1 MNKHTIAIVDD
12 HSLFAQ
18 SLKGL
23 IDSFEE
29 YTVLYHAINGQDLL
43 DKLETI
49 SNKPDIIL
57 MDVNMPVMNGLE
69 ATHWLKKNMPKIK
82 VLALSMDDDEM
93 LIIKMI
99 KKGARG
105 YLLKDIHPNELL
117 TALNELVEDGF
128 YHTKHVSKILQ
139 KSFTSEIKEASE
151 ISENEMTVLKMACT
165 ERTYKQIA
173 EEMHLSPKTIDG
185 YRDSLFK
192 KTGVKSRVGLVIYAI
207 KKGIHSIN

>member
-1 MNKHTIAIVDD
+1 MKKYNVVIVDD
-12 HSLFAQ
+12 HLLFAQ

-23 IDSFEE
+23 IDSFDDFN
-29 YTVLYHAINGQDLL
+29 VLFHAVNGKDLI

-49 SNKPDIIL
+49 SNVPDIIL
-57 MDVNMPVMNGLE
+57 MDVNMPVMNGIE
-69 ATHWLKKNMPKIK
+69 TTYWLKKNRPKIK

-99 KKGARG
+99 KKGAKG

-117 TALNELVEDGF
+117 TALKEVMEDGF
-128 YHTKHVSKILQ
+128 YHTKKVSKTLQ
-139 KSFTSEIKEASE
+139 KSFASETKEASE
-151 ISENEMTVLKMACT
+151 ISANEMTVLKLACS
-165 ERTYKQIA
+165 EKTYKEIA

-192 KTGVKSRVGLVIYAI
+192 KIGAKSRVGLVIYAI
-207 KKGIHSIN
+207 KKGLHEV